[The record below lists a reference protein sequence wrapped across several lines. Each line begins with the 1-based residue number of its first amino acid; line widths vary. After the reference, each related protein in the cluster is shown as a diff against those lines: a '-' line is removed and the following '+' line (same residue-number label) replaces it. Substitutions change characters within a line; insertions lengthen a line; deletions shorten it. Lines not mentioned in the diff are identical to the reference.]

1 MTRLHEI
8 LIEKIGFTVQKY
20 DLIQSNDRILV
31 GVSGGKDSFTLWQ
44 LLCDIYT
51 EQNKNIELFAAFV
64 DAGFREDVPI
74 SNLLA
79 EYFIRNDQTIYIKK
93 EYFGPESFEKNQT
106 KNPCFICSRA
116 RRKSLVE
123 LAEQLNCNKIALAHH
138 RDDVIETL
146 LLNIFYSREI
156 STMLSKQPLF
166 DGKFYII
173 RPLWEIEE
181 KLIEIFA
188 KEQKFPTLKNPC
200 QISGESKRER
210 VKEIINNLDKENGTV
225 KDSIFQ
231 SLFHVKASFLPKS

>member
-1 MTRLHEI
+1 MTRLHRI
-8 LIEKIGFTVQKY
+8 LIDKIELAVQKY
-20 DLIQSNDRILV
+20 DLIQSNDRILI
-31 GVSGGKDSFTLWQ
+31 GISGGKDSFVLWQ
-44 LLCDIYT
+44 LLCDIYS
-51 EQNKNIELFAAFV
+51 EQSNNAELFAAFI
-64 DAGFREDVPI
+64 DAGFPEKVPS

-93 EYFGPESFEKNQT
+93 EYFGPEAVEKNQT

-123 LAEQLNCNKIALAHH
+123 LAKQLNCNKIALAHH

-156 STMLSKQPLF
+156 STMLPKQSFF
-166 DGKFYII
+166 DGKFHII

-181 KLIEIFA
+181 KLIENFA
-188 KEQKFPTLKNPC
+188 KEQQFPLIKNPC
-200 QISGESKRER
+200 QISGKSKREKI
-210 VKEIINNLDKENGTV
+210 KEIIINLEAKNKTV

-231 SLFHVKASFLPKS
+231 SLFHVNTNFLPKS